1 MSTNPPSTTITPA
14 TTGIT
19 VSPEIWNQMQAMLAM
34 FQAQQSTTTTQL
46 QLPKTTPATPSE
58 PICTSLTD
66 TPPKEPNP
74 PSFNQNDPFDALN
87 EDLPDD
93 VFGLAPVGSEADD
106 PNTVILTPH
115 EDNPTPKA
123 PPACMNPG
131 QGPLDMTDIEA
142 YDYSHGEKL
151 DPPPVSVTFV
161 SKDALFAFC
170 QNWAKVRGYAV
181 ATGHSARGKNVYIQC
196 DRSGEYRGVVPSIS
210 GRNTSTMKVECPF
223 LLYGATSTSQKV
235 TNKSWRLEI
244 RHGDHNHEPSPV
256 ASAHA
261 AHRLLQPGQLKEV
274 GRLRKSNLKPAQ
286 ILLQLRTAD
295 PNTLATNRTISNA
308 LQKQRREELDGK
320 TPIEALLCILKE
332 TNWSWDAKYTATGAV
347 QNLFFA
353 HPGSIHLARIYHHVA
368 LLDATYKTNS
378 SKIPLL
384 HIIGQTATNR
394 SFSIAFCFLTYKDD
408 ENYLWAVNILKN
420 IIWRAERIPK
430 VFVTDRDAALR
441 KALALVFPDS
451 QANLCTWHLNTNIA
465 TNCKKAL
472 GEGWNDFIKKWNNVT
487 YSKTPEIFVERW
499 NELKTHLA
507 PLPTVLHYIETSII
521 PVKELFVVAW
531 ACQHPHLRNLNTS
544 RVESGHTFI
553 KTFIKN
559 STGDFLT
566 VFQSLAL
573 AVDTQLNAAHEA
585 IGKDTMKALVN
596 VPKCFIPLLCRVSTF
611 AIKQCKTQFDRL
623 KNLDPTEPCSQT
635 VTIGLGIP
643 CAHRIA
649 EILEAGD
656 ELSPEDFHKQWHLR
670 YNPESHQSEDT
681 ELDVD
686 AELHKLMASIAHE
699 QPSHLEKVF
708 LQLNQV
714 VSGSHVAVPI
724 QGPGVKKNPKGRPTT
739 ISKRQ
744 AASTSTK
751 RNPSAHEIV
760 DADLKKTKPKPTK
773 KRVAAPAAGATGGKS
788 KRLRKE
794 PEDPNDEDDTG
805 DLPDAD
811 DLIRAKGQD
820 EYFPSQGVDWDQT
833 ADRVEAA
840 DQHSDNHSKEAI
852 KPEDPLA
859 DQDVA
864 INEEN
869 VEEVPSASYLAYI
882 PQVPKHFSQFVKD
895 IFNPRGDG
903 NCGFRCVAQAL
914 GYADDMGFMQVRDE
928 MAREIASWRSN
939 YTKLQG
945 GENEMKK
952 IINSLTVAR
961 AKESVGCDKWLD
973 KMLHGQILANTYNR
987 PIIFL
992 SQGDSNSF
1000 LPLRL
1005 GPKDST
1011 RVEPIY
1017 LLYVD
1022 SNHWVLLEVGGID
1035 GDKPLPPPIRAPK
1048 FATKAAKAWPTYVQK
1063 GLALYKQSLV
1073 SRSVEGKN

>member
-58 PICTSLTD
+58 PICTSSTD

-123 PPACMNPG
+123 PPACMNPD
-131 QGPLDMTDIEA
+131 PALKPTITAMVVK
-142 YDYSHGEKL
+142 KL

-353 HPGSIHLARIYHHVA
+353 HPRSIHLAQIYHHVA

-544 RVESGHTFI
+544 R
-553 KTFIKN
+553 
-559 STGDFLT
+559 
-566 VFQSLAL
+566 SLAL
-573 AVDTQLNAAHEA
+573 AVNTQLNAAHEA

-751 RNPSAHEIV
+751 RNPSAHEI
-760 DADLKKTKPKPTK
+760 
-773 KRVAAPAAGATGGKS
+773 
-788 KRLRKE
+788 RLRKE
-794 PEDPNDEDDTG
+794 PEDPDDEDDTG

-869 VEEVPSASYLAYI
+869 VEEVPS
-882 PQVPKHFSQFVKD
+882 
-895 IFNPRGDG
+895 
-903 NCGFRCVAQAL
+903 
-914 GYADDMGFMQVRDE
+914 
-928 MAREIASWRSN
+928 
-939 YTKLQG
+939 
-945 GENEMKK
+945 
-952 IINSLTVAR
+952 
-961 AKESVGCDKWLD
+961 
-973 KMLHGQILANTYNR
+973 
-987 PIIFL
+987 
-992 SQGDSNSF
+992 
-1000 LPLRL
+1000 
-1005 GPKDST
+1005 DST

>member
-14 TTGIT
+14 TTGIM

-58 PICTSLTD
+58 PICTSSTD

-87 EDLPDD
+87 EDLPDN

-106 PNTVILTPH
+106 PDTVILTPH

-210 GRNTSTMKVECPF
+210 GQNTSTMKVECPF

-353 HPGSIHLARIYHHVA
+353 HPRSIHLAQIYHHVA

-394 SFSIAFCFLTYKDD
+394 SH
-408 ENYLWAVNILKN
+408 ILKN

-507 PLPTVLHYIETSII
+507 PLPDSPPLHRN
-521 PVKELFVVAW
+521 VN
-531 ACQHPHLRNLNTS
+531 HP
-544 RVESGHTFI
+544 GHAFI

-573 AVDTQLNAAHEA
+573 AVDTQLNAAHE
-585 IGKDTMKALVN
+585 GTCQR
-596 VPKCFIPLLCRVSTF
+596 P
-611 AIKQCKTQFDRL
+611 Q
-623 KNLDPTEPCSQT
+623 NLDPTEPCSQT

-751 RNPSAHEIV
+751 RNPSAHEI
-760 DADLKKTKPKPTK
+760 PPQ
-773 KRVAAPAAGATGGKS
+773 RQEPPGKS

-794 PEDPNDEDDTG
+794 PEDPDDEDDTG

-882 PQVPKHFSQFVKD
+882 PQVPKHVSQFVKD

-939 YTKLQG
+939 YAKLQG